1 MVPRIGVGNR
11 SADRA
16 HQTLQPVQPV
26 GLGIESD
33 PDRRP
38 GAAKGIARLVR
49 HGGQHPLDEQ
59 VVDIDT
65 NVVMLEGEGGGPFER
80 QTDRSA
86 CIPRAVAGAP
96 REAVEERRPAFLQE
110 REEGIPIRHDGLQG
124 PGIEFTAAAE
134 QVNQALVQDARQSLA
149 PVVSPQQDAQQIG
162 RPPDERGRD
171 VEDVQ
176 QREVTGRVV
185 SEPVRAVPHP
195 CTVQGGEMAAV
206 ERGDHWTTE
215 ARKQLVQTERELPAS
230 AQQVPGQGGRQLVAL
245 GADHDHQIGCLAPA
259 PQASPVPPI
268 LPIPPIRP
276 IPPIPAGPES
286 GFVSEAERHAVIER
300 EYLESP
306 LADGFEQRLLVQQ
319 PVRVGH
325 QGERRDPRRELLQYP
340 VAPVVHRVGPS
351 VQGSEVTVESA
362 IRESPAGS
370 GSKFLG

>member
-1 MVPRIGVGNR
+1 MVPRIGAGNR

-16 HQTLQPVQPV
+16 HQALQPAQPV
-26 GLGIESD
+26 GLWIESD
-33 PDRRP
+33 PHRRP

-59 VVDIDT
+59 VVDIDA
-65 NVVMLEGEGGGPFER
+65 NVVMLEGEGDGPLER
-80 QTDRSA
+80 QTDRPA

-110 REEGIPIRHDGLQG
+110 REEGFPIRHDGLQG
-124 PGIEFTAAAE
+124 PGIEFAAAAE

-149 PVVSPQQDAQQIG
+149 PVVSPQQDAQQVG

-176 QREVTGRVV
+176 QREVPGRVV

-195 CTVQGGEMAAV
+195 RTVQGGEMAAV
-206 ERGDHWTTE
+206 ERGDHWIAE
-215 ARKQLVQTERELPAS
+215 ARKQLVQTEGELSAS
-230 AQQVPGQGGRQLVAL
+230 ARNRSQGRVVASSWRS
-245 GADHDHQIGCLAPA
+245 ARTKTTRSAV
-259 PQASPVPPI
+259 SPPCPSFPPFVPPVS
-268 LPIPPIRP
+268 PIPS
-276 IPPIPAGPES
+276 IPPVSPIPAGPEP
-286 GFVSEAERHAVIER
+286 GFVGEAERHAVVER

-319 PVRVGH
+319 PVRIGH

-340 VAPVVHRVGPS
+340 VAPVVHRAGLVDSG
-351 VQGSEVTVESA
+351 GRGHGR
-362 IRESPAGS
+362 IRDTG
-370 GSKFLG
+370 